1 MASRMRARRA
11 VEGIHSM
18 DTLPF
23 RRLLTAR
30 LAVIAKIAASSLA
43 FGSDAGAGGNG
54 RVLTRTGFPTML
66 AA

>member
-1 MASRMRARRA
+1 
-11 VEGIHSM
+11 M